1 MVVSGDVVVNGNGNG
16 DGHGRSDSGSQNGW
30 TVVDQVRPLDRI

>member
-16 DGHGRSDSGSQNGW
+16 DSHGRSDSGSQNGW
-30 TVVDQVRPLDRI
+30 TVVDQARPLDRI